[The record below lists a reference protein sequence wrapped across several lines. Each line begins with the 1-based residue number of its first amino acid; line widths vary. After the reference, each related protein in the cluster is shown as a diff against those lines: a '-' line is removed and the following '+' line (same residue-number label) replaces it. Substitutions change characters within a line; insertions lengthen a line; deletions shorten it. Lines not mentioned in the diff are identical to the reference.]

1 MGSSHSF
8 TFNEIEEI
16 RRILHETF
24 GYQCCVEDWVA
35 ILSEHLQKKLASGE
49 LSRAERLQ
57 TEASL
62 KSVTGKVEV
71 VRVVVQ
77 DMVNTVID
85 RMLPIV
91 HLNDVICD
99 FNRRAELV
107 FNPER
112 KEAGDAPV
120 TGGGRAESSSLTKA
134 KSRLVDCRTDCPWA
148 KEHTKEMEDMLDD
161 TIVAF
166 QSITRWTT
174 NGDENLYFM
183 RMTLDPTE
191 KDPAV
196 AANLERFLD
205 EFDTINKEVNE
216 AVKRLLDTLVTTKL
230 KTKRCLN
237 TVMCYRAEVKERFGA
252 TLYDIKEGR
261 AK

>member
-1 MGSSHSF
+1 
-8 TFNEIEEI
+8 
-16 RRILHETF
+16 
-24 GYQCCVEDWVA
+24 
-35 ILSEHLQKKLASGE
+35 
-49 LSRAERLQ
+49 
-57 TEASL
+57 
-62 KSVTGKVEV
+62 
-71 VRVVVQ
+71 
-77 DMVNTVID
+77 
-85 RMLPIV
+85 
-91 HLNDVICD
+91 
-99 FNRRAELV
+99 
-107 FNPER
+107 
-112 KEAGDAPV
+112 
-120 TGGGRAESSSLTKA
+120 
-134 KSRLVDCRTDCPWA
+134 
-148 KEHTKEMEDMLDD
+148 MEDMLDD